1 MGALDVA
8 TDRQLLATVI
18 RNPNRIGEMTAHE
31 LSLLIDAAADARLLG
46 WFLSRHE
53 SVPPGNV
60 PEWLAD
66 RIRDVRATVTEAER
80 AIRWEINRLQHAFA
94 DTDVLWVLLK
104 GAGYVA
110 AGLPPGRGRQVAD
123 IDLLVPETQLADA
136 EATLKTHGWL
146 TASLEPYDELYYR
159 RWTHELPPMFHEERG
174 SIVDVHHG
182 ILPRTSRLRPLPSRL
197 LERSVPAGRYRV
209 LCPSHMVLHAAA
221 HLFHDGEVTGAIRDL
236 VDITQL
242 LAAFGDDPGFW
253 DDWLAE
259 AGTLGLQR
267 PAYYAVRYAVK
278 SGNVRVPANAV
289 AHMQAWAPP
298 SAVLRL
304 MDMLVSRTISG
315 RTGAWG
321 SAATFA
327 LYVRSHWLRMP
338 PLLLARHLVHKALA
352 RPKK

>member
-1 MGALDVA
+1 MGSLDV
-8 TDRQLLATVI
+8 TPDRQLLADVI
-18 RNPNRIGEMTAHE
+18 RNPNRIGELTAQQ
-31 LSLLIDAAADARLLG
+31 LSMLIDAAAEARLLG

-53 SVPPGNV
+53 SLQPGDVPS
-60 PEWLAD
+60 WLAD

-80 AIRWEINRLQHAFA
+80 SIRWEINRLERVFA

-123 IDLLVPETQLADA
+123 IDLLVPEAQLGVA
-136 EATLKTHGWL
+136 EATLKEHGWL
-146 TASLEPYDELYYR
+146 TAALEPYDDLYYR
-159 RWTHELPPMFHEERG
+159 RWTHELPPMVHEERG
-174 SIVDVHHG
+174 SVVDVHHG

-197 LERSVPAGRYRV
+197 LERSVPAGSYRV
-209 LCPSHMVLHAAA
+209 LCPSHMVLHAAT

-236 VDITQL
+236 VDITHL
-242 LAAFGDDPGFW
+242 LGTFGGVPGFW

-259 AGTLGLQR
+259 AGTLGLER

-278 SGNVRVPANAV
+278 SGNLRVPPDVV
-289 AHMQAWAPP
+289 ARMEAWAPP
-298 SAVLRL
+298 STILRL
-304 MDMLVSRTISG
+304 MDALVSRTISG
-315 RTGAWG
+315 RTGRWG

-338 PLLLARHLVHKALA
+338 PLLLARHLAHKACV
-352 RPKK
+352 RRT